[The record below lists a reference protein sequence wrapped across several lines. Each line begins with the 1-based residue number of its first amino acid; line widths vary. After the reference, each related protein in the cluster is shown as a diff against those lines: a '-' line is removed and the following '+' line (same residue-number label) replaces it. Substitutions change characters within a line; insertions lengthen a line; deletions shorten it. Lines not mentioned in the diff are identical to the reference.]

1 VTAYSSLFLLFFSG
15 LQAIIF
21 IPSHSTPVFL
31 PPSDPPAI
39 LTTELSGL
47 VDNGFLFREG
57 LSLLL
62 PASRLSCLPSFGVS
76 GGFLYFRVPKHQF
89 QVRSLRSC
97 VFFFSEGE
105 RCICVASWDADLM
118 SSNLAG
124 TGTGRTPFRKGQ
136 EDVLY
141 LSSSRLSTAA
151 FLHEDPRYP
160 RTLPSISRKNFRY
173 VSRTRY
179 GGPCRCRNFSAAR
192 SQ

>member
-1 VTAYSSLFLLFFSG
+1 MTAYSSLFLLFFSG

-97 VFFFSEGE
+97 VCVFFFRKESRLNVLKSRRNWDWKDALQE
-105 RCICVASWDADLM
+105 R
-118 SSNLAG
+118 
-124 TGTGRTPFRKGQ
+124 TRRRTLSLF
-136 EDVLY
+136 
-141 LSSSRLSTAA
+141 LSSLHRCLS
-151 FLHEDPRYP
+151 P
-160 RTLPSISRKNFRY
+160 
-173 VSRTRY
+173 
-179 GGPCRCRNFSAAR
+179 
-192 SQ
+192 